1 MLLLNIYAYY
11 WLSSILLS
19 IVVCSHF
26 HKKKTDSW
34 ARLLM
39 KWADKI
45 IIKESLKRCF
55 LKIRRI
61 LQFKFKLTKMPQQ
74 TMANTITAYSN
85 VLFLHSNAD
94 SYQEF
99 IWWFVIWEIDYWNLL
114 ALQLCV
120 EIWMILK
127 LGLITNCGYQQ
138 VDMFV
143 PFVIFKQTKTKRLQ
157 SIKQIAISFGQIN
170 LVEKTMLLSHNHT
183 DETVKIHATW

>member
-1 MLLLNIYAYY
+1 MIVIN
-11 WLSSILLS
+11 
-19 IVVCSHF
+19 IVVNCCLFTFSQ
-26 HKKKTDSW
+26 KKTDSW

-39 KWADKI
+39 KWADKF

-61 LQFKFKLTKMPQQ
+61 LHFKFKLTKMPQQ

-114 ALQLCV
+114 ALQLCWNLNDF
-120 EIWMILK
+120 ETWTDNK
-127 LGLITNCGYQQ
+127 LWISTGRYVCAFCNFQADKNKTPPVNQANCNFLWA
-138 VDMFV
+138 D
-143 PFVIFKQTKTKRLQ
+143 
-157 SIKQIAISFGQIN
+157 
-170 LVEKTMLLSHNHT
+170 
-183 DETVKIHATW
+183 